1 MADEKNNGQNLAEN
15 AEVKNET
22 SNEAQNENA
31 RNASAAQNKAGENA
45 AADSQAN
52 AQNDLQKKVAELEE
66 KLAKSNDQLLR
77 TLADLENT
85 RRRSREELD
94 KTSKYAISSFVS
106 ELVLPIE
113 TFFLVCDNAPKDKI
127 NESPEVKHFADAVDM
142 TKKELMKI
150 LEKSQVRRIF
160 PLNEKFDHNFHEAIA
175 HIESDKDENMVVQ
188 VIQAGYAIGD
198 RLIRPALV
206 GVSKGKV

>member
-1 MADEKNNGQNLAEN
+1 MTEEKNSQQNSEKNNQQSQEKSAANGLESKAEPLNNADEN
-15 AEVKNET
+15 A
-22 SNEAQNENA
+22 
-31 RNASAAQNKAGENA
+31 
-45 AADSQAN
+45 SQ
-52 AQNDLQKKVAELEE
+52 DLAKKVAELEE
-66 KLAKSNDQLLR
+66 KLAKSGDQLLR
-77 TLADLENT
+77 TMADLENT

-94 KTSKYAISSFVS
+94 KTSKYAISNFVS

-175 HIESDKDENMVVQ
+175 HIESDKDENTVVQ

-206 GVSKGKV
+206 GVSKGKA